1 MTLVWQT
8 IGQHYHGRL
17 TETTPMYPAGTWAT
31 GTLSRKYDQID
42 DFFKGAQVNSRVA
55 VNALS
60 RVETGRMKSEVESY
74 SSATGETFTL
84 DFGWWEGNPHYAP
97 YQEFGT
103 SNGIEPMLAVHAVFL
118 AQQDMLK
125 AVMSS

>member
-1 MTLVWQT
+1 MTLVWQI
-8 IGQHYHGRL
+8 IGQHYHGAL
-17 TETTPMYPAGTWAT
+17 TTSTPMYPAGTWAT
-31 GTLSRKYDQID
+31 GQLSRKDDQIRD
-42 DFFKGAQVNSRVA
+42 HMRGAQVNSRVA
-55 VNALS
+55 VSALS

-74 SSATGETFTL
+74 LSAGSTEHVL

-103 SNGIEPMLAVHAVFL
+103 RNGITAMLAVHAVFE
-118 AQQDMLK
+118 AQLDMLK